1 MNRLSWLVLALALFS
16 TLSVLSLSA
25 SAQGPEQHGLDVAVL
40 CDKANEGFKGEK
52 GELSMQLINAHGDV
66 TSRKLTLE
74 VLEGAGEGDKSR
86 STFTWPA
93 DVKGTRLLTWA
104 HKQGDDDQWL
114 YLPAIKRVKRIAS
127 SNKSGSFMGSEFSYE
142 DFGSQEVEKFTY
154 KLLEEPK
161 YEGRDAWLLE
171 RYPVDKSSGYTRQV
185 VWMDKEYKQPVRI
198 DYYDRKRE
206 LLKTA
211 VFGEFKKYGKLY
223 RSNKIEMSN
232 VQTKK
237 RSIIT
242 WSERRLDVEL
252 QANLFRSEGL
262 EN

>member
-1 MNRLSWLVLALALFS
+1 MRQLSRLVLALGLL
-16 TLSVLSLSA
+16 LSVPAL
-25 SAQGPEQHGLDVAVL
+25 AQTPEQRGLEIARLADE
-40 CDKANEGFKGEK
+40 ANAGFKGEK
-52 GELSMQLINAHGDV
+52 AEIAMELVNAHGDV
-66 TSRKLTLE
+66 TNRKLTIE
-74 VLEGAGEGDKSR
+74 VLEGAGDGDKSR

-93 DVKGTRLLTWA
+93 DVKGTRLLTWT

-114 YLPAIKRVKRIAS
+114 YLPAVKRVKRIAS
-127 SNKSGSFMGSEFSYE
+127 SNRSGSFMGSEFAYE
-142 DFGSQEVEKFTY
+142 DFGSQEVEKYTY

-161 YEGRDAWLLE
+161 YEGRDVWLLE
-171 RYPVDKSSGYTRQV
+171 RYPTDKSSGYTRQV
-185 VWMDKEYKQPVRI
+185 VWMDKEYKNPLRI

-211 VFGEFKKYGKLY
+211 TFGEYKKYGALY
-223 RSNKIEMSN
+223 RANRIEMNN

-237 RSIIT
+237 RSVIT
-242 WSERRLDVEL
+242 WTSRRLEVEL